1 MDRRKTMRLL
11 RHRGLLLAMALIALA
26 GAVALSGRLSGA
38 PAAADNGSALTD
50 AAQGAAL
57 MQQARETG
65 DPTLYTR
72 ASAAFDAAL
81 KRDPHSVE
89 GLIGKGALALAM
101 HQFRAGL
108 ALGEQARALDPR
120 RALVYGV
127 IGDAQTELGQYDA
140 AVDTLQTM
148 INLRPDLSSYSRA
161 AYARELNGDSPGAI
175 LLMQQALQS
184 GAPNS
189 EALQWVRVQLGNLY
203 FSKGDLATAEGHYQN
218 ALTQL
223 PGYGYALAGLGRVRA
238 AQGRFDEARPLY
250 QQAIAHV
257 PLPEF
262 VIGLGEMEQAAGR
275 PADAARQ
282 YDLVRV
288 MQRLFQANGVNTDME
303 MALFEAD
310 HGAPAIALKQARDA
324 YRDRPNIKAADTLA
338 WALSQ
343 AGDQAEA
350 QRYMTEALKLGT
362 QDALFFYHAG
372 MIAYR
377 SGDRATARTRLQQ
390 ALAVNPYFS
399 LFYAADA
406 QRMLDQALR

>member
-1 MDRRKTMRLL
+1 MRVLK
-11 RHRGLLLAMALIALA
+11 HRGLLLGVALL
-26 GAVALSGRLSGA
+26 AVALAVALGGRLGGA
-38 PAAADNGSALTD
+38 PAAADQSSALSE

-57 MQQARETG
+57 MQQARETA
-65 DPTLYTR
+65 DPTLYSR

-89 GLIGKGALALAM
+89 GLMGKGALALAM

-108 ALGEQARALDPR
+108 ALGEQARALDPH

-127 IGDAQTELGQYDA
+127 IGDAQIELGQYDA
-140 AVDTLQTM
+140 ALDSLQTM
-148 INLRPDLSSYSRA
+148 IDLRPDLSSYSRA

-175 LLMQQALQS
+175 LLMQEALTS
-184 GAPNS
+184 GAPNN

-203 FSKGDLATAEGHYQN
+203 FNRGDLATAEQHYQH
-218 ALTQL
+218 ALAQL

-238 AQGRFDEARPLY
+238 AQGRYDEARGLY
-250 QQAIAHV
+250 QQAIARV

-275 PADAARQ
+275 PAEAARQ

-310 HGAPAIALKQARDA
+310 HGDPAVALKQARDA
-324 YRDRPNIKAADTLA
+324 YRDRPNVKAADTLA

-343 AGDQAEA
+343 AGAQAEA
-350 QRYMTEALKLGT
+350 RRYMTEALKLGT

-390 ALAVNPYFS
+390 ALAVNPQFS
-399 LFYAADA
+399 LFYASEAR
-406 QRMLDQALR
+406 RMLDQALR